1 MTDTQLVPYDLET
14 AVIEELK
21 AKYSDISI
29 PPDDKDAYAMV
40 MAGLRECRDIRLACD
55 EWHKEKK
62 AYILKAGKHYDTEKR
77 RVHALVEPIETGLKE
92 TRKVEEDRLEAIKQA
107 KIDAEIKR
115 VEDIRAKIAA
125 IREKG
130 EPHFLFGK
138 SSCTL
143 TEIVTEMYK
152 SGYNPDDFEGFEDQ
166 IKTTFESTVNAIND
180 AIEKRKAFEAEE
192 EARKVEAAALAKQKA
207 EQEKESAR
215 LQAIADEQ
223 ARAQKALDDEKAKLL
238 ADLKAEQERKDRKLF
253 EAKAKEEARIQAE
266 KDAKEAAER
275 KIREAEEKTKKD
287 AAKKARVEALMP
299 DKEKLIAWADSITT
313 DPGPD
318 VKDPKAQKIVE
329 TYVYKLFDL
338 AYCLRLDAEEL

>member
-1 MTDTQLVPYDLET
+1 MADTQLVSYN
-14 AVIEELK
+14 
-21 AKYSDISI
+21 
-29 PPDDKDAYAMV
+29 
-40 MAGLRECRDIRLACD
+40 
-55 EWHKEKK
+55 KE
-62 AYILKAGKHYDTEKR
+62 A
-77 RVHALVEPIETGLKE
+77 
-92 TRKVEEDRLEAIKQA
+92 
-107 KIDAEIKR
+107 
-115 VEDIRAKIAA
+115 
-125 IREKG
+125 
-130 EPHFLFGK
+130 
-138 SSCTL
+138 
-143 TEIVTEMYK
+143 
-152 SGYNPDDFEGFEDQ
+152 
-166 IKTTFESTVNAIND
+166 
-180 AIEKRKAFEAEE
+180 
-192 EARKVEAAALAKQKA
+192 
-207 EQEKESAR
+207 AR